1 MADRSSLAGSMKEL
15 QMLSGEAAYSAAIDE
30 VIGRAHRTLHIF
42 DVNLIRGDYRSMA
55 RCEALR
61 NFLSGS
67 RGAQL
72 VMVLHQTDFVTG
84 HCPRLMLLLR
94 ARGHA
99 FSIRQTFEHARAA
112 SDVLIIADGQHYVHR
127 FQHDGPRF
135 LLAFSDPEG
144 ARQLEARFRELFD
157 ASFPAVSATTMG
169 L

>member
-1 MADRSSLAGSMKEL
+1 MADRSNLAGSMKEL

-30 VIGRAHRTLHIF
+30 VIGRAQRTLHIF

-144 ARQLEARFRELFD
+144 ARQLEARFRELCD
-157 ASFPAVSATTMG
+157 ASFPAVSITMIG

>member
-1 MADRSSLAGSMKEL
+1 MADQSGLAGSMKDL
-15 QMLSGEAAYSAAIDE
+15 RMLSGEEAYSAAIDE
-30 VIGRAHRTLHIF
+30 VIGRAQRTLHIF
-42 DVNLIRGDYRSMA
+42 DVNLIRGDYGSMA

-61 NFLSGS
+61 NFLCGS
-67 RGAQL
+67 RGTQL
-72 VMVLHQTDFVTG
+72 VMVLHQTDYLTG

-94 ARGHA
+94 AQGHA

-127 FQHDGPRF
+127 FHHDGPRF
-135 LLAFSDPEG
+135 LLALSDREG
-144 ARQLEARFRELFD
+144 ARPLESRFRELFD